1 MTVSAPKDLS
11 WCRGNVVVDA
21 PLGAR
26 KKTAGVSVE
35 LAARRRP
42 SLGDRMTKYAREGHS
57 PYDCCS
63 VSDQPARFQWGG
75 S

>member
-1 MTVSAPKDLS
+1 MPPKDLS
-11 WCRGNVVVDA
+11 WCRGNVVTDA

-35 LAARRRP
+35 LPARRRP
-42 SLGDRMTKYAREGHS
+42 SWGIRMTKYAREGHS
-57 PYDCCS
+57 PYDCCP
-63 VSDQPARFQWGG
+63 VFDQPDGSQWGG